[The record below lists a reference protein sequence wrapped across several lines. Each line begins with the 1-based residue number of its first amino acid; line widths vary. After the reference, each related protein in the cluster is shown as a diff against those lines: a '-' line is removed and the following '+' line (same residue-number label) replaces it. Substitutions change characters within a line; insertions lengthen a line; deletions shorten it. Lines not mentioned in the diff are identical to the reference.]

1 MQTQA
6 IPFQRAASRAAAVVV
21 DEVSADA
28 LTTVVESLAEVF
40 ADIVNAGVSL
50 GFVPPLSREQSSA
63 YWRSL
68 RAELQTGARL
78 LLTAKVDGRLV
89 GAGQLVLSPWPN
101 SRHRAEVQKL
111 FVAAACRGLGLGQRL
126 LGALQDAALRRGRS
140 LIHLNT
146 RQGEPAEGFYKRLH
160 YREGGT
166 IPGWTL
172 GPAGERYAHLTLF
185 RDLRS

>member
-1 MQTQA
+1 M
-6 IPFQRAASRAAAVVV
+6 
-21 DEVSADA
+21 
-28 LTTVVESLAEVF
+28 
-40 ADIVNAGVSL
+40 
-50 GFVPPLSREQSSA
+50 
-63 YWRSL
+63 
-68 RAELQTGARL
+68 QTGARL
-78 LLTAKVDGRLV
+78 LLTATVDGRLV

-111 FVAAACRGLGLGQRL
+111 FIAAACRGLGLGRRL
-126 LGALQDAALRRGRS
+126 LGALQEAALRRGRS

-146 RQGEPAEGFYKRLH
+146 RQGDSAEGFYKRLH

-172 GPAGERYAHLTLF
+172 GPAGERYAHMTLF